1 MSKFFAANS
10 DSESSSSESES
21 DNEPAGFNAPNF
33 MFSDDE
39 EDTKRVVRSAKDK
52 RYEQLNGIIKNIRN
66 SKKIKDFNKMESS
79 FMELGKAY
87 DKARPVVAKEES
99 GTPRF
104 FVRILVEMEDLV
116 NETWEDRDYRK
127 SMSKNNAKSLSSL
140 RQKLRK
146 YIRNEF
152 NEDVEKFRQNP
163 DQEDE
168 PEESDKGSD
177 DDASDDD
184 DADDFKKPSAKDS
197 AAADM
202 FKKKALDEDD
212 DDSDSEDWD
221 DDESS
226 SESSDDGEGRT
237 AIDIF
242 KKKDGD
248 DTKVL
253 KKKQRDKGDKEK
265 RALRKKDR
273 DLDDEDGT
281 WTTVDRGAVEKP
293 KMFDKDAEINHQLV
307 IKKLQ
312 EIVSARGKK
321 RTDRKEQI
329 ELLTELNKISGE
341 NNLGLGIE
349 LKIKFAIVAAIFD
362 YNPKISE
369 AMKPE
374 HWEQCMPAVKELLT
388 MIKDNL
394 ETVVAGDN
402 IGEDM
407 EQFEEAPYKVRG
419 CFLSVV
425 ERLDEEFVKVLK
437 GCDAHSHEYVDRL
450 KDEPKV
456 MEVLEMAQDLV
467 DKLGSP
473 SEMCRIYLKRIE
485 HIYFK
490 FDTRVIQKKKGELSA
505 KEETSV
511 DAMDRLCKYVYAKD
525 STDRLR
531 TRAILCH
538 IYHHAI
544 HDMWF
549 EARDLM
555 LMSHLQDT
563 ITHSDPLTQILYN
576 RTMVQLGLCGFR
588 KGEIRDAHNA
598 LLDIQ
603 LGGRSKELLAQG
615 LLPQRHNERSSDQE
629 KIEKQRQMPFHMHI
643 NLEMLECVYLVSAM
657 LLEIPY
663 MAAHEFDARRRM
675 ISKSYYQQL
684 RSSERQALVGP
695 PESMR
700 EHIVA
705 ASKAMRNGN
714 WVACKNTII
723 NDKMNAKVWDLF
735 YEADK
740 VREMLAKKIQEE
752 TMRTY
757 LFTYSKVY
765 DSISVVTLSDM
776 FSLEKEAVHAVVS
789 KMIINEELMASL
801 DEPSECMV
809 MHRTEP
815 SRLQSLSL
823 QLSDKIAQLVD
834 NNERLLE
841 LRPGQWQGQWRNKQ
855 DGGDRRD
862 GGGGNFRGG
871 HRGEGGQNR
880 DNYRGGH
887 RDGGGN
893 YRGGHRDGG
902 NYRGGHR
909 DGGGGNYRG
918 GHRDGGGN
926 FRRDNKFGGDRNKFG
941 GDRTYERNDNR
952 GGNRNWNNQKNS
964 RGE

>member
-21 DNEPAGFNAPNF
+21 DNEPAGYNAPNF

-52 RYEQLNGIIKNIRN
+52 RYEQLNGIIKTIRN

-79 FMELGKAY
+79 FLELTKAY

-104 FVRILVEMEDLV
+104 FIRILVEMEDLV
-116 NETWEDRDYRK
+116 NEAWEDRDYRK
-127 SMSKNNAKSLSSL
+127 SMSKNNAKSHSSL

-152 NEDVEKFRQNP
+152 NEEVEKFRQNP

-177 DDASDDD
+177 DDDDGSDSDDE
-184 DADDFKKPSAKDS
+184 
-197 AAADM
+197 AAASKPKDLAAM
-202 FKKKALDEDD
+202 FGKDKKGGDDD
-212 DDSDSEDWD
+212 DDSDSDSESWD
-221 DDESS
+221 DDDSS
-226 SESSDDGEGRT
+226 SDSSDDGEGRT

-242 KKKDGD
+242 KKKDD
-248 DTKVL
+248 DTKVF
-253 KKKQRDKGDKEK
+253 KKKKEK
-265 RALRKKDR
+265 AGSKEARSQERRSKKER
-273 DLDDEDGT
+273 ELDAVDEDGT

-307 IKKLQ
+307 IKKLH

-329 ELLTELNKISGE
+329 ELLTELYKISEE
-341 NNLGLGIE
+341 NNLGAGIA
-349 LKIKFAIVAAIFD
+349 LKIKFAITAAIFD

-374 HWEQCMPAVKELLT
+374 HWEQCLPAVKELLT
-388 MIKDNL
+388 MISDGGENL
-394 ETVVAGDN
+394 VCGDN

-450 KDEPKV
+450 KDELKV
-456 MEVLEMAQDLV
+456 MEILEQAQVLI
-467 DKLGSP
+467 DKLGSS

-490 FDTRVIQKKKGELSA
+490 FDTKVIQQKNGELSA

-511 DAMDRLCKYVYAKD
+511 QLMDRLCKYVYAKD

-563 ITHSDPLTQILYN
+563 IMHSDPLTQILYN

-588 KGEIRDAHNA
+588 HAEIRDAHNA

-615 LLPQRHNERSSDQE
+615 LLPQRHNERSNDQE

-714 WVACKNTII
+714 WVACKNFII

-740 VREMLAKKIQEE
+740 VREMLVKKIQEE

-765 DSISVVTLSDM
+765 DSISVVTLSEM

-801 DEPSECMV
+801 DEPTECMV

-823 QLSDKIAQLVD
+823 QLADKISQLVD

-841 LRPGQWQGQWRNKQ
+841 LRPGQWQGQWRNK
-855 DGGDRRD
+855 DGQQGDRRE
-862 GGGGNFRGG
+862 GGGNFRGG
-871 HRGEGGQNR
+871 RGGGQ
-880 DNYRGGH
+880 DNYRGG
-887 RDGGGN
+887 GGRG
-893 YRGGHRDGG
+893 GGHRDGG
-902 NYRGGHR
+902 NFGR
-909 DGGGGNYRG
+909 DNYRG
-918 GHRDGGGN
+918 NN
-926 FRRDNKFGGDRNKFG
+926 FRGGDRGGFRGGDRGGFRGGRFGGGDRNQFNRSG
-941 GDRTYERNDNR
+941 GKYERNDNR
-952 GGNRNWNNQKNS
+952 GNRNWNNQSSN